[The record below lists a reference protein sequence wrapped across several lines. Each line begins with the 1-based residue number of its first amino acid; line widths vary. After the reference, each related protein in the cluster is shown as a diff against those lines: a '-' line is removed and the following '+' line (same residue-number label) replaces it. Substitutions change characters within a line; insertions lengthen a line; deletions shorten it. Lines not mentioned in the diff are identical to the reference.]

1 MLIVRSGVVQ
11 GCASRPSGHRP
22 EKLFPQHELRTTV
35 LNNLNNA
42 DILVLTAICD
52 LQLGSVH
59 SRYMLI
65 SSATEN
71 LPGKLLT
78 AVGLVLGRELSA
90 GVDVICLTHGSV

>member
-1 MLIVRSGVVQ
+1 MLIVRSGAVQ

-22 EKLFPQHELRTTV
+22 EKLFPGHELRATV
-35 LNNLNNA
+35 LNNA
-42 DILVLTAICD
+42 DMLVLTAICD

-71 LPGKLLT
+71 LPGKRLT

-90 GVDVICLTHGSV
+90 GVDVICLIYGSV